1 MSLQRVLYNGV
12 PVWKSPEGN
21 LYYYESS
28 TQPPMNQRILIGT
41 EATGIHPN
49 VKETLEPIVK
59 AYREGQEIRTR
70 AVKK

>member
-1 MSLQRVLYNGV
+1 MSLQRIIFNGV

-41 EATGIHPN
+41 EAGGIYPN
-49 VKETLEPIVK
+49 VKEMLESQVK
-59 AYREGQEIRTR
+59 TYREGQEVRLR
-70 AVKK
+70 ATKK

>member
-1 MSLQRVLYNGV
+1 MSLQRILFNGV

-41 EATGIHPN
+41 EAAGIHPN
-49 VKETLEPIVK
+49 VKEALEPMVQ
-59 AYREGQEIRTR
+59 AYREGQEVRTR
-70 AVKK
+70 AIKK

>member
-1 MSLQRVLYNGV
+1 MSLQRILFNGV

-41 EATGIHPN
+41 EADGVYPSL
-49 VKETLEPIVK
+49 KETMEPHVK
-59 AYREGQEIRTR
+59 AYREKAEVRTR

>member
-1 MSLQRVLYNGV
+1 MSLQRILFTGV

-41 EATGIHPN
+41 EATGIYPN
-49 VKETLEPIVK
+49 VKDTLEPHVK
-59 AYREGQEIRTR
+59 TYREGQEVRTR

>member
-1 MSLQRVLYNGV
+1 MSLQRILFNGV

-41 EATGIHPN
+41 EADGVLPN
-49 VKETLEPIVK
+49 VKETLEPQVK
-59 AYREGQEIRTR
+59 AYREAQEVRTR
-70 AVKK
+70 ATKK